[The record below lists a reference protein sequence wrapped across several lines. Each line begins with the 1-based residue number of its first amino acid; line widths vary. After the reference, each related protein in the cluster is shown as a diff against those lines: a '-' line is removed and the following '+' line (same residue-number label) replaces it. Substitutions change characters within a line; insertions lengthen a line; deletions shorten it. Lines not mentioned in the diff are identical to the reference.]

1 MMLAAHLA
9 LTVADTSLRPS
20 GDAFVSLAPTSTA
33 APAGKFILITGAE
46 NSGTTMMCRI
56 LANLDDALAF
66 RTNWD
71 ITELAPA
78 AQARYAKIT
87 NYTRLSNTFGSDTV
101 ALWRDDLQRY
111 IVDGLDDRDQ
121 ADVELLL
128 DSAGRQA
135 TALIAE
141 AAAASIPIRKV
152 LHHRSMPFGARNTP
166 YFEDL
171 PRLASRLPAAWGNDS
186 RAVLS
191 LRQAPEMWAS
201 HVKSSKA
208 TFEPYFHAIERMLS
222 TCCATVDAP
231 CSRTP
236 GCPVFVRYERIL
248 ANATKE

>member
-1 MMLAAHLA
+1 
-9 LTVADTSLRPS
+9 
-20 GDAFVSLAPTSTA
+20 
-33 APAGKFILITGAE
+33 
-46 NSGTTMMCRI
+46 MMCRI

-87 NYTRLSNTFGSDTV
+87 NYTSLTNTFGTV
-101 ALWRDDLQRY
+101 TLKLWPDPLQKY

-128 DSAGRQA
+128 DSAARQA
-135 TALIAE
+135 TSLIAE
-141 AAAASIPIRKV
+141 AAAASVPIRKV
-152 LHHRSMPFGARNTP
+152 LHHRSMPFGFRGTP

-171 PRLASRLPAAWGNDS
+171 PRLASRLPAAWGSDS

-201 HVKSSKA
+201 HVTSSKA
-208 TFEPYFHAIERMLS
+208 TFEPYFHAIEHMLS
-222 TCCATVDAP
+222 TCCATEDAP
-231 CSRTP
+231 CSRAP
-236 GCPVFVRYERIL
+236 GCPVFVRYERVL
-248 ANATKE
+248 ANATKEEVSRLCPPATRRNHAQLARRCAGGSTTFPFGCVPCDGRSAKTDAERGTAH